1 MGESTP
7 KTEARTSAAAKPVTG
22 CRKSGDNV
30 TNFET
35 PRIEA
40 RNSWNTCRKHGAKY
54 AIYSTRLIF
63 HYIIARFVALLPQI
77 TPPQRQVAPP
87 QRRTSPPQRQVG
99 LPQRR
104 TGPPNRRTGPRQRQV
119 GPPNRPS
126 PPQRRKPLHDDYQ
139 FRGHNDRKS
148 SNITNANSSRRR
160 KRPSTTTEP
169 IAAASRQS
177 PRRPQAHLETSSRP
191 PLSMA
196 ARSPSR
202 HPRALH
208 RNDPTRPTM
217 TDSATPPSSVTYES
231 GTESGADAAQT

>member
-7 KTEARTSAAAKPVTG
+7 KTEAQTSVTAKSVTG
-22 CRKSGDNV
+22 CRKSVDNV

-63 HYIIARFVALLPQI
+63 RYIIARFVALRPQT
-77 TPPQRQVAPP
+77 TPPQRQVGPR
-87 QRRTSPPQRQVG
+87 QRRASLPQRQVR
-99 LPQRR
+99 LPQRQS
-104 TGPPNRRTGPRQRQV
+104 GPRKRQV

-177 PRRPQAHLETSSRP
+177 SRRPQAHLETSSRP

>member
-63 HYIIARFVALLPQI
+63 RYIIARFVALRPQT
-77 TPPQRQVAPP
+77 TPPQRQVGPR
-87 QRRTSPPQRQVG
+87 QRRASLPQRQVR
-99 LPQRR
+99 LPQRQS
-104 TGPPNRRTGPRQRQV
+104 GPRKRQV

-126 PPQRRKPLHDDYQ
+126 PPQQRKPLHDDYQ

-160 KRPSTTTEP
+160 KRPSTTTGP